1 MYSCEQVIAE
11 LASYVDE
18 QVTAEL
24 RRELERHLA
33 QCHTCRVIYDSTR
46 KTLRI
51 VTESHSFEL
60 PEGVSARLMT
70 KIMAQVRHGRRRRPH
85 KGSRS

>member
-1 MYSCEQVIAE
+1 VVAE
-11 LASYVDE
+11 LAGYLDD

-24 RRELERHLA
+24 RQELQRHLA

-46 KTLRI
+46 KTLQI
-51 VTESHSFEL
+51 VTESRSFEL
-60 PEGVSARLMT
+60 SEGVSARLMT
-70 KIMAQVRHGRRRRPH
+70 NIMSRVRPGRRRHPH

>member
-1 MYSCEQVIAE
+1 MYSCDQVIAE
-11 LASYVDE
+11 LASYVDD

-33 QCHTCRVIYDSTR
+33 HCHTCRVIYDSTR

-51 VTESHSFEL
+51 VTESRSFEL
-60 PEGVSARLMT
+60 PESVSARLMT
-70 KIMAQVRHGRRRRPH
+70 KIMAGVRPRRVPEH
-85 KGSRS
+85 K